1 MDFNEAAKPMVSRDI
16 DMAVREP
23 RKHGRQDQRGAVL
36 VEMAIVLPLLLVL
49 LVGAVDYGLILREY
63 QILQN
68 AAREGARLSILPQYC
83 ISSAPATDQAAVS
96 DAIKQ
101 RVVDYLAQEQITIAT
116 TDVTVAQN
124 IVVNIGGGLSATA
137 SKITV
142 SYSRPVLIGNGWP
155 FGPVALKAEATFRNY
170 QCS

>member
-1 MDFNEAAKPMVSRDI
+1 MRK
-16 DMAVREP
+16 P
-23 RKHGRQDQRGAVL
+23 RKHGCQDQSGAVL

-49 LVGAVDYGLILREY
+49 LVGVVDYGLVLREY

-83 ISSAPATDQAAVS
+83 ISSTPASDQAAVS
-96 DAIKQ
+96 NAIKQ
-101 RVVDYLAQEQITIAT
+101 RVVDYLAQEQITIGL

-124 IVVNIGGGLSATA
+124 IVVDIGGGLSATG

-142 SYSRPVLIGNGWP
+142 SYTRPVLIGNGWP
-155 FGPVALKAEATFRNY
+155 FGPIALKAEATFRNL

>member
-1 MDFNEAAKPMVSRDI
+1 MRKH
-16 DMAVREP
+16 
-23 RKHGRQDQRGAVL
+23 RKHGRQNQRGAVL

-49 LVGAVDYGLILREY
+49 LVGVVDYGLVLREY

-83 ISSAPATDQAAVS
+83 ISSTPASDQAAVTN
-96 DAIKQ
+96 AIKQ
-101 RVVDYLAQEQITIAT
+101 RVVDYLTQEQITIAL

-124 IVVNIGGGLSATA
+124 IVVNIGGGLSATG

-142 SYSRPVLIGNGWP
+142 SYTRSVLIGNGWP
-155 FGPVALKAEATFRNY
+155 FGPIALKAEATFRNL